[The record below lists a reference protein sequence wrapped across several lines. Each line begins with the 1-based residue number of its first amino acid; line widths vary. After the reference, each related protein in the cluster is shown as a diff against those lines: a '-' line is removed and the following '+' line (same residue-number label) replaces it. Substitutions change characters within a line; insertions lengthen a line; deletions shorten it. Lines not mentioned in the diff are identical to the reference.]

1 MHSTLTR
8 STPVARGPHTALG
21 FHARQFASS
30 TCDALMRQRRIVTQ
44 RRGIV
49 VPRAAAGGD
58 PYEIL
63 GLPNNADYNAIQR
76 AYRKKLSES
85 RGNEAAIASIEQA
98 HSSLMM
104 NALTSR
110 LQGGA
115 PVDKNVLYADRAR
128 YFPWRPKLWLAEQ
141 KVILYSA
148 IAQCVLLAWALLSPL
163 TAGTQP
169 VIWSA
174 TAGAVGNIYK
184 QNRISPPPA
193 RGTEISD
200 EEKKQGGKNILR
212 GAFLAFMATF
222 SGCLMFY
229 TAPDALAA
237 QLNMVLP
244 LWFYEGQTILLTLG
258 STMMNLIFT
267 SLFR

>member
-1 MHSTLTR
+1 MQRIMSR
-8 STPVARGPHTALG
+8 SIAAKPSLRPARLRASFSSSPRTPRFVSPV
-21 FHARQFASS
+21 S
-30 TCDALMRQRRIVTQ
+30 C
-44 RRGIV
+44 
-49 VPRAAAGGD
+49 AAASGD
-58 PYEIL
+58 PYDVL
-63 GLPNNADYNAIQR
+63 GLPQNADYNAIQR
-76 AYRKKLSES
+76 AYKKKLSEN
-85 RGNEAAIASIEQA
+85 RGNEEVQAAIEAA

-141 KVILYSA
+141 KVIMYSA

-184 QNRISPPPA
+184 QNRISPPPV
-193 RGTEISD
+193 RGMEVSD
-200 EEKKQGGKNILR
+200 EEKKQGGKNIMR

-222 SGCLMFY
+222 SGCLLFY
-229 TAPDALAA
+229 TAPDAIAA
-237 QLNMVLP
+237 QVNRVLP
-244 LWFYEGQTILLTLG
+244 IWFYEGQTVLLTLG
-258 STMMNLIFT
+258 TTLMNLLFT
-267 SLFR
+267 SIYR

>member
-1 MHSTLTR
+1 MEYILQ
-8 STPVARGPHTALG
+8 V
-21 FHARQFASS
+21 
-30 TCDALMRQRRIVTQ
+30 
-44 RRGIV
+44 
-49 VPRAAAGGD
+49 
-58 PYEIL
+58 L

-76 AYRKKLSES
+76 AYKKKLSES
-85 RGNEAAIASIEQA
+85 RGDDAAIARIEEA

-110 LQGGA
+110 LQGNA
-115 PVDKNVLYADRAR
+115 QVDKNVLYADRAR

-141 KVILYSA
+141 KVIMYSA
-148 IAQCVLLAWALLSPL
+148 IAQCVLLAWALLSPM

-174 TAGAVGNIYK
+174 TAGAIANIYK
-184 QNRISPPPA
+184 QNRITPAPA
-193 RGTEISD
+193 RGMEVSD

-222 SGCLMFY
+222 SGCLLLY
-229 TAPDALAA
+229 TAPDAIAA
-237 QLNMVLP
+237 QFNKVLP
-244 LWFYEGQTILLTLG
+244 LWFYEGQTILLALG